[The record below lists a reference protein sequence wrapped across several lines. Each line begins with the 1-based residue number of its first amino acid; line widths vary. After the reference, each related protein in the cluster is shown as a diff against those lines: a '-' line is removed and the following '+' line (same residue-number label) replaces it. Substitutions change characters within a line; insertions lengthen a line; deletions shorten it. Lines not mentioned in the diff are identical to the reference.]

1 MSYSVNTTTK
11 IATYEGQEYYPN
23 AVAKGGT
30 TVLVAMTED
39 ECKEM
44 KKIRDNFPNV
54 QLQDLRI
61 HRNMLI
67 AQTDWWASADLTM
80 TDAQKTYR
88 QALRDITKTYKTLDR
103 AQGNW
108 PIKPE

>member
-23 AVAKGGT
+23 AVSKGGT

-67 AQTDWWASADLTM
+67 L
-80 TDAQKTYR
+80 
-88 QALRDITKTYKTLDR
+88 
-103 AQGNW
+103 
-108 PIKPE
+108 

>member
-23 AVAKGGT
+23 AVSKGGT

-44 KKIRDNFPNV
+44 KKIRFYLSLLSH
-54 QLQDLRI
+54 Q
-61 HRNMLI
+61 
-67 AQTDWWASADLTM
+67 
-80 TDAQKTYR
+80 
-88 QALRDITKTYKTLDR
+88 
-103 AQGNW
+103 
-108 PIKPE
+108 